1 MTSTE
6 NFRTLVPG
14 SATDIRSAM
23 AAETDAEKGRDK
35 KKRELAFEK
44 VKGPCFA
51 WYGKDGCKRGGDC
64 SYVHS
69 CSGCG
74 KEGHGLAKCPKVKAT

>member
-1 MTSTE
+1 
-6 NFRTLVPG
+6 
-14 SATDIRSAM
+14 M